1 MTNSIGSKQDTFSVA
16 VGERQLFV
24 DDCGV
29 ARMEHLVRTM
39 HRPDKKGA
47 VIRPAD
53 NGRLSGDLQTRNAPI
68 WDPVEN
74 VYKLW
79 LLGSGNSYWESKD
92 GLHWVC
98 PYDGEQQRQRCQ
110 VETESG
116 PRGIRLVVR
125 DPTDSQ
131 RPFKTALPNVGFASS
146 RDGSGWQMMEPPAI
160 RSSDEYNIS
169 FDARR
174 HQFLL
179 TFKRRGP
186 YGRCVWLCTS
196 ADFTTWSEPQLVF
209 HADDA
214 DQLLGQEHI
223 RDRLADQ
230 TLLPRYADE
239 PAAYNVDVY
248 NMGAFAYEGLYI
260 GTPAMFHAVA
270 PTPDGR
276 NRVGFHHVQLVDQLV
291 SNAG

>member
-110 VETESG
+110 VEDRIRAARNPARG
-116 PRGIRLVVR
+116 PRPDR
-125 DPTDSQ
+125 
-131 RPFKTALPNVGFASS
+131 
-146 RDGSGWQMMEPPAI
+146 
-160 RSSDEYNIS
+160 
-169 FDARR
+169 
-174 HQFLL
+174 
-179 TFKRRGP
+179 
-186 YGRCVWLCTS
+186 
-196 ADFTTWSEPQLVF
+196 FTTAVQDGAAQCGFCFVSRRIGM
-209 HADDA
+209 ADD
-214 DQLLGQEHI
+214 G
-223 RDRLADQ
+223 
-230 TLLPRYADE
+230 
-239 PAAYNVDVY
+239 AACDPIV
-248 NMGAFAYEGLYI
+248 
-260 GTPAMFHAVA
+260 
-270 PTPDGR
+270 
-276 NRVGFHHVQLVDQLV
+276 
-291 SNAG
+291 